1 MFDKR
6 LTFTGMQKS
15 MRRRSAVAKPPK
27 KTLVGVAGK
36 GLSLGHNVEPMMT
49 TFPEI
54 KLYITFSPKSFNI
67 VLQSILVHFTVI
79 NLYLHLTYFHIFN

>member
-1 MFDKR
+1 
-6 LTFTGMQKS
+6 MQKS
-15 MRRRSAVAKPPK
+15 MRRRSAVAKPPR

-54 KLYITFSPKSFNI
+54 KLYITAPFLSKLFLTKIIQHGS
-67 VLQSILVHFTVI
+67 TI
-79 NLYLHLTYFHIFN
+79 NSCTFYSN